1 MHWSER
7 AFFRRDLCRIAAK
20 IDPVLVKIT
29 PRAAMTVTTTTTAV
43 IVGKAAAI
51 TDALLPRIN
60 VHFNFAVFGRTPIGQ
75 HHESFLEMPMELEIP
90 RRVKG
95 AIA

>member
-29 PRAAMTVTTTTTAV
+29 PRAAMTVTTTTKAV

-60 VHFNFAVFGRTPIGQ
+60 VHFQFCRFRSYAYWTAP
-75 HHESFLEMPMELEIP
+75 
-90 RRVKG
+90 
-95 AIA
+95 